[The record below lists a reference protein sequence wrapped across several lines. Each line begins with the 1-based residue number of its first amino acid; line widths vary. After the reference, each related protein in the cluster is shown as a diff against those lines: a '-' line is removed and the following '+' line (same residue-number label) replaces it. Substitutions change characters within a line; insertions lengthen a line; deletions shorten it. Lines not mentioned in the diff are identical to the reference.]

1 MGQMISTTQTDMPS
15 FSESGE
21 TVLEVTGL
29 TKFYPNATSPALHQ
43 VDLEVGSGEIFGLL
57 GPNGAGKTT
66 AIAIMSTLLRPSS
79 GSITICGWNVADH
92 VRKVRRFIG
101 VVPQYIALYDR
112 LSAKENLR
120 YFGMLYGLKGA
131 ALRTAVDE
139 GLDMAGLTDRAD
151 DPVKTLSGG
160 MKRRIN
166 LVAGILHNP
175 KLLFLD
181 EPTVGVDAQSRNL
194 IFENLLHLRKQGM
207 SMIYTTHYFEEVS
220 TLCSRIAI
228 IDHGR
233 VLLSGIG
240 NRLVAEHDD
249 CANLSD
255 LFLKLTGRQ
264 LRDE

>member
-1 MGQMISTTQTDMPS
+1 M
-15 FSESGE
+15 
-21 TVLEVTGL
+21 TGL
-29 TKFYPNATSPALHQ
+29 TKYYPKSQTPALDQ
-43 VDLEVGSGEIFGLL
+43 VDLAVNGGEIFGLL

-79 GSITICGWNVADH
+79 GSVTICGWNSAEH
-92 VRKVRRFIG
+92 IRKVRRLIG
-101 VVPQYIALYDR
+101 MVPQYIALYDS

-120 YFGMLYGLKGA
+120 YFGTLYGLKGA
-131 ALRTAVDE
+131 ALRTAVTD
-139 GLDMAGLTDRAD
+139 GLDMAGLTERAN

-194 IFENLLHLRKQGM
+194 IFENLLQLKRQGM
-207 SMIYTTHYFEEVS
+207 SMIYTTHYFEEVT
-220 TLCSRIAI
+220 TLCTRIAI

-233 VLLSGIG
+233 VLLSGSG
-240 NRLVAEHDD
+240 RQLVAEHED
-249 CANLSD
+249 CADLSD
-255 LFLKLTGRQ
+255 LFLKLTGRK
-264 LRDE
+264 LRDG